1 MKKIALILAVFLLAA
16 IPACSPVKKGDVLL
30 SDGVVSLAVVSSLPE
45 GYYYSFSGE
54 DAEAVRDYICALHL
68 KSHFK
73 ESPESCGG
81 MTWVICLVFE
91 DGKEQT
97 IYHFGNMFIREE
109 SGRWF
114 RMEYDE
120 AAAFESLLVGMS
132 SD

>member
-1 MKKIALILAVFLLAA
+1 MKKIALLLAVFLLAE
-16 IPACSPVKKGDVLL
+16 IPACYPVKTGDILL
-30 SDGVVSLAVVSSLPE
+30 SDGVVSRAVVSSLPE
-45 GYYYSFSGE
+45 GYYYRFSGE
-54 DAEAVRDYICALHL
+54 AAETVRDYISALHL
-68 KSHFK
+68 KTHFK

-114 RMEYDE
+114 KLEYEE
-120 AAAFESLLVGMS
+120 AAAFESLLGMS